1 MTAAAVRQNDTAALL
16 MALSRSDFSEKERWR
31 AEDLTRAVTDWHAFT
46 ELAVRHGVAALA
58 WQNLN
63 DLDLARFVEEEERAV
78 LESTLLRTIA
88 RVTFISSVAAEITE
102 ALDKAGIKALLLKGM
117 ALEHTVYGSRG
128 LRQMSDAD
136 LLVSP
141 RDVLGA
147 RDVIESLGFVSRPL
161 KSPLYRHIILETG
174 NHLPE
179 MHRGGVSVDLHHRLF
194 GEKAAGLTEKAFS
207 EAVTVIAGDFDW
219 HILPPRI
226 NFLNLVMHLQKH
238 ENKGEFQLRLYCD
251 MFLLLVSEREVI
263 LTDELI
269 GEARQAGIEIEVKV
283 VLYLM
288 KVIWELDVPDK
299 FTVDA
304 GRGAISTGRFIENL
318 ENPGII
324 EPLSASEVYRRNIT
338 AIRGLKGKLI
348 FIAGD
353 LFPSLTF
360 MKNRYGLDSLWKAM
374 LYYPHRLGKLFVA
387 LKALKKG
394 KDL

>member
-1 MTAAAVRQNDTAALL
+1 MTAAAGRKNDAAALL
-16 MALSRSDFSEKERWR
+16 MALSRADFSEQERWR

-63 DLDLARFVEEEERAV
+63 DLDLAGFVEEGERAV

-88 RVTFISSVAAEITE
+88 RVTFVSSVAAEIIE

-141 RDVLGA
+141 HDVLKA
-147 RDVIESLGFVSRPL
+147 RIVIESLGFVSRPL
-161 KSPLYRHIILETG
+161 KSPLYRHIILEIS

-194 GEKAAGLTEKAFS
+194 GEKAGALTEEAFS
-207 EAVTVIAGDFDW
+207 EAVTVITGGLTW

-226 NFLNLVMHLQKH
+226 SFLYLVMHLQKH

-251 MFLLLVSEREVI
+251 IFLLLVSDREVI

-269 GEARQAGIEIEVKV
+269 DEARQAGIETEVKV

-288 KVIWELDVPDK
+288 KVIWEVEVPDK

-304 GRGAISTGRFIENL
+304 VRGAISTGRFMENL
-318 ENPGII
+318 ENPGFM
-324 EPLSASEVYRRNIT
+324 EPISASETYRRNIA

-360 MKNRYGLDSLWKAM
+360 MKKRYGRDSVWRAM
-374 LYYPHRLGKLFVA
+374 LYYPHRLGKLLVV

-394 KDL
+394 NAG